1 MMPSFV
7 LRIWTM
13 AGNIIEFEFLDDG
26 SNKDDISASM
36 SARDAGPLC
45 MLPSPIRLGVKENG
59 NPKARFILDTSKVV
73 AWEVE

>member
-13 AGNIIEFEFLDDG
+13 TGNIIEFEFIDDG
-26 SNKDDISASM
+26 SNKDDVSRSINEL
-36 SARDAGPLC
+36 DAGPLC
-45 MLPSPIRLGVKENG
+45 GLPSPIRPGKET
-59 NPKARFILDTSKVV
+59 NPKAQFVLDTSKVV